1 MLCCHVMCSRPA
13 TAIRLLSRT
22 PQLGMRPD
30 PRVLAQQ
37 RQLRTNA
44 ITGTL
49 LFGFVG
55 GVIYYVTHAVKQ
67 GEINEAELEAFKAQR
82 EAAKANEGK

>member
-1 MLCCHVMCSRPA
+1 MCSRPA

-22 PQLGMRPD
+22 PPLGMRPD